1 MKDNDFALRQKILN
15 SKILMQFTEEYNIH
29 FNSFGLSE
37 SQFDH
42 HSMLHGIL
50 HTYRV
55 MLHCLR
61 LGLITGYTAEARIA
75 FFAAYIHDMARQH
88 DGYCTAHGANAAKLK
103 LPIYQKLF
111 IENGAKEPEIITIGR
126 AVALHSTSIELP
138 ENDPDYT
145 IVSILK
151 DADALDRIRLGAN
164 DLNPSFLRL
173 KESHTC
179 INSGV
184 LLYEQTHG
192 KTYTDFMDFMKRID
206 LKGL

>member
-1 MKDNDFALRQKILN
+1 
-15 SKILMQFTEEYNIH
+15 MQFTEEYNIH
-29 FNSFGLSE
+29 FNSFGLNE

-42 HSMLHGIL
+42 HSKLHGIL

-61 LGLITGYTAEARIA
+61 LGAITGYKAEAKTA
-75 FFAAYIHDMARQH
+75 FFAAYIHDMARLH
-88 DGYCTAHGANAAKLK
+88 DGYCTEHGANAANLK
-103 LPIYQKLF
+103 LPLYRSLF
-111 IENGAKEPEIITIGR
+111 IENGAVESDIFTIGR

-138 ENDPDYT
+138 ENDPDRT

-164 DLNPSFLRL
+164 DLRPSFLRL

-179 INSGV
+179 ISSGL
-184 LLYEQTHG
+184 LLYEQTHA
-192 KTYTDFMDFMKRID
+192 KTFKDFKDFLKSID
-206 LKGL
+206 MSSL